1 MATKHWLT
9 GCGIGCLLTV
19 VVAVIGGSLL
29 FREAKRTFGEFEQV
43 SAMQARL
50 HRDYGGVED
59 YVPPADGRIP
69 ASRVEAY
76 LRVQE
81 AIKPAA
87 DALAANAE
95 AMRGL
100 EEDGFSLGKAVA
112 AVRGVRDLGV
122 RLGRVLAARNQAL
135 LDQGMGLGE
144 HVYLTVLVEHGLL
157 QRPLR
162 LSIDGDESAERRRR
176 VRRVLRGFL
185 ERQLDAARAAG
196 DPAGLV
202 PALEQE
208 LARFAADPA
217 HVPWS
222 DGLPPPTRE
231 SLAPYRAR
239 LEALSV
245 DAGMLLGIGA
255 EKDGG
260 GFSFEIE

>member
-43 SAMQARL
+43 SDLQAQL
-50 HRDYGGVED
+50 QRDFGGVAD

-81 AIKPAA
+81 AIKPSA
-87 DALAANAE
+87 DALAADVE

-100 EEDGFSLGKAVA
+100 EEGGFSLGKVVT
-112 AVRGVRDLGV
+112 AVRGVRDLGSQ
-122 RLGRVLAARNQAL
+122 LGQVLAARNRAL
-135 LDQGMGLGE
+135 LDQGLGLGE
-144 HVYLTVLVEHGLL
+144 HVYLTALIEHGLL

-176 VRRVLRGFL
+176 VREVLRGFL

-196 DPAGLV
+196 DPASLV

-208 LARFAADPA
+208 LTRYATDPD

-222 DGLPPPTRE
+222 DGLPSPTQE
-231 SLAPYRAR
+231 SLAPYRDR
-239 LEALSV
+239 LEALST
-245 DAGMLLGIGA
+245 DTGMLLGIGT
-255 EKDGG
+255 E
-260 GFSFEIE
+260 